1 MSLLAANEGR
11 GTALSELVTQF
22 QENGNRLDASQP
34 GAPAGKKAVGAL
46 AVVRI
51 RTPWT
56 IARKTDDAG
65 ASATALGER
74 LQQGDDDADNPLT
87 NADYK
92 FAVSSSTPTT
102 VVVSD
107 DAEDLL
113 YEGTQIAL
121 SGTSSDGWYT
131 VAAVSTA
138 SGSTT
143 ITVVEPLPTNAG
155 GGFVIIP
162 RAVGRVG
169 SSRLVTAVSRS
180 RHDIAIVANV
190 GGEFVMLNR
199 PRCWVILSGT
209 LAAATVV
216 TVGSAKRLRPA
227 TVEATMLVEPPNGD
241 ANPDD
246 LLLSDEP
253 PLLVGNYDERM
264 VLAPNTVCEVALG
277 SRFWTPV
284 WAGCNVSALRIG

>member
-1 MSLLAANEGR
+1 MGLLGANEAR
-11 GTALSELVTQF
+11 GDALSELVTQF
-22 QENGNRLDASQP
+22 QENGNRIDGYDP
-34 GAPAGKKAVGAL
+34 GAPGGRKGKNGL

-56 IARKTDDAG
+56 VARKTDDAG

-92 FAVSSSTPTT
+92 FAVTSSTPTT

-113 YEGTQIAL
+113 HEGTQVAL

-162 RAVGRVG
+162 RAMGRVG
-169 SSRLVTAVSRS
+169 SSRLVTVVTRS
-180 RHDIAIVANV
+180 RHDVVVAINA
-190 GGEFVMLNR
+190 GGEYVLLSR
-199 PRCWVILSGT
+199 PRCWVILDEDLGPATIVTAGSDR
-209 LAAATVV
+209 AIRPSKARATVLIESDV
-216 TVGSAKRLRPA
+216 AG
-227 TVEATMLVEPPNGD
+227 E
-241 ANPDD
+241 PDD
-246 LLLSDEP
+246 LIVTEEQLT
-253 PLLVGNYDERM
+253 VCNYDEPLTMLRDS
-264 VLAPNTVCEVALG
+264 TCEVELSG
-277 SRFWTPV
+277 LNWIPISPS
-284 WAGCNVSALRIG
+284 CNVSLLRTS